1 MRIYLDTNIFIEA
14 IEGRGT
20 LADLVV
26 SLFRVSR
33 AGGRALF
40 ATSELSL
47 AELLVKPLE
56 LRRSDLADTYRNW
69 VVDSDFLDVLPV
81 SREILQQAAHLR
93 AADKALK
100 LPDAIHVAAAQR
112 AGCTHFLS
120 RDKRLS
126 DLPDLAVV
134 LANEDN
140 VRRLLMQLKS

>member
-1 MRIYLDTNIFIEA
+1 M
-14 IEGRGT
+14 
-20 LADLVV
+20 
-26 SLFRVSR
+26 
-33 AGGRALF
+33 F